1 MNDRRSVFF
10 GIRSHEEC
18 LSVSIESKASPKA
31 ESVSEYTVPV
41 CEGEPTSPFVT
52 AEVCPTEAST
62 VVSGRRKEFRLLSL
76 GRLNKSFHHL
86 AEPVEEVVLMPA
98 EEGVHGVPLLPT
110 GEEISIPISEAVEP
124 IRVARPPIIEIPWII
139 PREFPLYPPPSP
151 TISSPVKTT
160 LSVSTTTRS
169 PGVSHFLSP

>member
-31 ESVSEYTVPV
+31 ESVSEYMTVPV
-41 CEGEPTSPFVT
+41 CESEPTSPFVT

-86 AEPVEEVVLMPA
+86 TEPV

-124 IRVARPPIIEIPWII
+124 IRVARPPIIEIPGII
-139 PREFPLYPPPSP
+139 PREFPLYPPPSL
-151 TISSPVKTT
+151 TISISSPVKTI
-160 LSVSTTTRS
+160 LSVSTKTRS